1 MTHVLFPLLA
11 SYQHAQDNWFSAILI
26 GLIAFM
32 VLFNIFRAQAGK
44 ALYIRRIAGLDAI
57 DEAIG
62 RSTEMG
68 RPVTMIPGMTPFGVV
83 AVQSLTIFKYITK
96 QIARFATPMRLLTAD
111 PTVYA
116 VAQEAIAD
124 AYNESGRPDLYDA
137 DSVRFLSDRQFA
149 FASGVAGLLQRERVA
164 ANFMFGEFFAESLIF
179 AETGNMVGAIQVA
192 GTVSITQVPFFVAAC
207 DYTIIGDE
215 FYATSAYLSRE
226 PVLLGSLVGQDIA
239 KLVFATVT
247 LSGVT
252 ISTIYGVKHPLI
264 QLLGQPGGWDA
275 FMKAFFGG

>member
-1 MTHVLFPLLA
+1 MMQLFFPLLA

-32 VLFNIFRAQAGK
+32 VLFNIFRARAGK

-68 RPVTMIPGMTPFGVV
+68 RPVTMIPGMTAFGVV

-137 DSVRFLSDRQFA
+137 DAIRFLSDRQFA

-164 ANFMFGEFFAESLIF
+164 ANFMFGEFYAESLIF

-239 KLVFATVT
+239 KLIFAVTT

-252 ISTIYGVKHPLI
+252 ISTIYGVNHPVI
-264 QLLGQPGGWDA
+264 KLLGQPGGWDA
-275 FMKAFFGG
+275 FIKAFFGG

>member
-1 MTHVLFPLLA
+1 MT
-11 SYQHAQDNWFSAILI
+11 YQHAQDNWFSAIIIGFIALVVLI
-26 GLIAFM
+26 
-32 VLFNIFRAQAGK
+32 NIFRAKAG
-44 ALYIRRIAGLDAI
+44 AQLYIRRIPGLDAI

-111 PTVYA
+111 PTVFA

-124 AYNESGRPDLYDA
+124 AYNESGRPDLYDT
-137 DSVRFLSDRQFA
+137 DNVRFLSDRQFA
-149 FASGVAGLLQRERVA
+149 FASGVAGLIQRERVA

-192 GTVSITQVPFFVAAC
+192 GTISFTQVPFFVAAC

-226 PVLLGSLVGQDIA
+226 PVLLGSLLGQDIA
-239 KLVFATVT
+239 KFTFALIILTGATFAT
-247 LSGVT
+247 LFGADAP
-252 ISTIYGVKHPLI
+252 IIK
-264 QLLGQPGGWDA
+264 LLGQPGGWDA
-275 FMKAFFGG
+275 FMQEYFGGGNP